1 MFPLDVCPVKIPQYP
16 RPPYANDHLHCVY
29 MSCTAFLVRALCP
42 ICGLPIQAE
51 PIIRARD
58 AGALRVPALAGV
70 GDEFILR
77 LFDLALSCT
86 AMPTSKRPTTL
97 KLVAELEALW
107 MEFSGKSA
115 KLSDKVDS
123 AWLQHSESFSKS
135 FDEVFD
141 EMTEMLEEP

>member
-1 MFPLDVCPVKIPQYP
+1 
-16 RPPYANDHLHCVY
+16 
-29 MSCTAFLVRALCP
+29 
-42 ICGLPIQAE
+42 
-51 PIIRARD
+51 
-58 AGALRVPALAGV
+58 
-70 GDEFILR
+70 
-77 LFDLALSCT
+77 
-86 AMPTSKRPTTL
+86 MPTSKRPTTL